1 MVPFIQGAVTNV
13 SKLKKLYEQIARNP
27 KDVDFDE
34 LDKLLRRYGFNCR
47 QPHKGSS
54 HYIYYHQDLIEILTI
69 PKDRPVKAVY
79 VKDAIHAIEKVME
92 RSET

>member
-1 MVPFIQGAVTNV
+1 MVPFVRGAVTNV
-13 SKLKKLYEQIARNP
+13 SKLKKLYEQIARSL
-27 KDVDFDE
+27 KDVDFDK

-47 QPHKGSS
+47 QPQKGSS
-54 HYIYYHQDLIEILTI
+54 HYIYYHPALVEILTI

-79 VKDAIHAIEKVME
+79 VKNAIEAIEKMQE